1 MHNFESKV
9 SFLDRNRIMVE
20 GTIFDIKKYAIH
32 DGPGIRSTVFFKG
45 CPLACRWCHNPE
57 GMSVTSQRIYRRE
70 RCIGCGECV
79 RICPNEALIQTTEG
93 IFWNPAKCDL
103 CQTCADH
110 CPSEAV
116 EFVGRKVGVGEVMR
130 EIVKDIAFYDESGGG
145 ITLSG
150 GEPLMQ
156 PDFLL
161 QLLDACAELDLHRT
175 VDTSGYA
182 DSELLLEVA
191 RRTDLF
197 LYDLKVMDAV
207 KHRDFTG
214 VSNERVLNNLKLLAQ
229 NNARIEVR
237 VPIIPGINADAE
249 NIDRTAEFVS
259 ALPGVERVAILP
271 FHNSARG
278 KYSRLGMDC
287 IASEI
292 ECPSKEHLK
301 IIAARLENSGLQVK
315 IGG

>member
-1 MHNFESKV
+1 
-9 SFLDRNRIMVE
+9 MVE

-57 GMSVTSQRIYRRE
+57 GMTVASQRIYRQE
-70 RCIGCGECV
+70 RCIGCGECIQ
-79 RICPNEALIQTTEG
+79 ICPCEALIQTAEG
-93 IFWNPAKCDL
+93 IVWDAAKCDL

-110 CPSEAV
+110 CPSEAI
-116 EFVGRKVGVGEVMR
+116 EFVGRKVAVDEVMR

-161 QLLDACAELDLHRT
+161 ELLDACAELDLHRT
-175 VDTSGYA
+175 LDTTGYA

-191 RRTDLF
+191 QKTDLF
-197 LYDLKVMDAV
+197 LYDLKLMDDA

-214 VSNERVLNNLKLLAQ
+214 VSNERILNNLKLLAQ
-229 NNARIEVR
+229 MGARIEVR
-237 VPIIPGINADAE
+237 VPIIPGINSNFE
-249 NIDRTAEFVS
+249 NIDQTAEFVS
-259 ALPGVERVAILP
+259 ALAGVEQIAILP

-278 KYSRLGMDC
+278 KYGRLGMDC
-287 IASEI
+287 LSSEI
-292 ECPSKEHLK
+292 ECPSKEQLK
-301 IIAARLENSGLQVK
+301 IIAARLEKFGLQVK

>member
-1 MHNFESKV
+1 
-9 SFLDRNRIMVE
+9 MVV
-20 GTIFDIKKYAIH
+20 GNIFDIKKYAIH

-57 GMSVTSQRIYRRE
+57 GISVESLRTYRRE
-70 RCIGCGECV
+70 RCIGCGECI
-79 RICPNEALIQTTEG
+79 RICPQQAMTQTAEG
-93 IFWNPAKCDL
+93 IVWDPAKCDL
-103 CQTCADH
+103 CRTCADH
-110 CPSEAV
+110 CASEAI
-116 EFVGRKVGVGEVMR
+116 ELVGRKVAVDEVMR

-175 VDTSGYA
+175 VDTTGYA
-182 DSELLLEVA
+182 DSDLLLKVA
-191 RRTDLF
+191 QKTDLF
-197 LYDLKVMDAV
+197 LYDLKLMNDA
-207 KHRDFTG
+207 KHQNFTG
-214 VSNERVLNNLKLLAQ
+214 VSNERILNNLKLLAQ
-229 NNARIEVR
+229 NNAQIEVR
-237 VPIIPGINADAE
+237 VPIVPGVNSDFE

-259 ALPGVERVAILP
+259 ALHGVERIAILP

-278 KYSRLGMDC
+278 KYSRLGMDW
-287 IASEI
+287 ISSEI
-292 ECPSKEHLK
+292 ECPGEEHLK
-301 IIAARLENSGLQVK
+301 TIAARLEKSGLQVK

>member
-1 MHNFESKV
+1 
-9 SFLDRNRIMVE
+9 MVQ

-57 GMSVTSQRIYRRE
+57 GMSIKSQRIYRQE
-70 RCIGCGECV
+70 RCIGCGECI
-79 RICPNEALIQTTEG
+79 RICPNDAVSQTAEG
-93 IFWNPAKCDL
+93 VFWDLAKCDL

-110 CPSEAV
+110 CPSEAI
-116 EFVGRKVGVGEVMR
+116 EFVGRKLGVGEVMR

-161 QLLDACAELDLHRT
+161 RLLDACAELDLHRT

-182 DSELLLEVA
+182 DSELLMKVA
-191 RRTDLF
+191 RRTNLF

-214 VSNERVLNNLKLLAQ
+214 VSNERILNNLKLLAQ

-259 ALPGVERVAILP
+259 ALPGVEQIAILP
-271 FHNSARG
+271 FHNSAGG

-292 ECPSKEHLK
+292 ECPGEELLK
-301 IIAARLENSGLQVK
+301 NIAARLENSGLQVK

>member
-1 MHNFESKV
+1 
-9 SFLDRNRIMVE
+9 MVV

-57 GMSVTSQRIYRRE
+57 GINVASQRIYRRE
-70 RCIGCGECV
+70 RCIGCGECI
-79 RICPNEALIQTTEG
+79 RICPHEAMIQTAEG
-93 IFWNPAKCDL
+93 IVWNSAKCDL

-110 CPSEAV
+110 CPAEAI
-116 EFVGRKVGVGEVMR
+116 EFVGRKVAVDEVMR

-161 QLLDACAELDLHRT
+161 ELLDACAETDLHRT
-175 VDTSGYA
+175 VDTTGYA
-182 DSELLLEVA
+182 ASELLLQVA
-191 RRTDLF
+191 QKTDLF
-197 LYDLKVMDAV
+197 LYDLKLMDDAR
-207 KHRDFTG
+207 HRDFTG
-214 VSNERVLNNLKLLAQ
+214 VSNERILNNLKLLAQ
-229 NNARIEVR
+229 MGARIQVR
-237 VPIIPGINADAE
+237 VPIIPGINSDFE

-259 ALPGVERVAILP
+259 DLTGVEQIAILP

-278 KYSRLGMDC
+278 KYGRLGMDC
-287 IASEI
+287 ISSQI

-301 IIAARLENSGLQVK
+301 IIAARLEKSGLQVK

>member
-1 MHNFESKV
+1 MA
-9 SFLDRNRIMVE
+9 E

-57 GMSVTSQRIYRRE
+57 GITVAPQRIYRQE

-79 RICPNEALIQTTEG
+79 QNCPHEVMIQTAEG
-93 IFWNPAKCDL
+93 IVADPAKCDL
-103 CQTCADH
+103 CQTCADY

-116 EFVGRKVGVGEVMR
+116 EFVGRKVTVAEVMH
-130 EIVKDIAFYDESGGG
+130 EIEKDIAFYDESGGG

-156 PDFLL
+156 PEFLL
-161 QLLDACAELDLHRT
+161 QLLDACAGLDLHRT
-175 VDTSGYA
+175 VDTTGYA
-182 DSELLLEVA
+182 DSELLLQVA
-191 RRTDLF
+191 QKADLF
-197 LYDLKVMDAV
+197 LYDLKLMDTA

-214 VSNERVLNNLKLLAQ
+214 VPNELILNNLKLLTQ
-229 NNARIEVR
+229 NKARIQVR
-237 VPIIPGINADAE
+237 VPIIPGINSDTE
-249 NIDRTAEFVS
+249 NIDQTAAFLS
-259 ALPGVERVAILP
+259 ALPGVEHIAILP

-278 KYSRLGMDC
+278 KYGRLGMECVSPD
-287 IASEI
+287 I
-292 ECPSKEHLK
+292 ERPGDAHLK
-301 IIAARLENSGLQVK
+301 MIAARLAKSGLRVK